1 MESGHGML
9 DHLGSSLSFPTKE
22 PMPVPALEPYLIEP
36 IFEQFSALI
45 PARQTSHPL
54 GCHRARIPD
63 HVVFEKLVQVLVFG
77 CAYERIAD
85 ESCSATTLRER
96 RDEWIELGLMDALE
110 EMALESYDRI
120 IGLELC
126 EVAVD
131 GCITKAP
138 CGGQKAGKSP
148 VDRAKQG
155 IKRSVAV

>member
-77 CAYERIAD
+77 SAYERIAD
-85 ESCSATTLRER
+85 EPCSATTLRDR
-96 RDEWIELGLMDALE
+96 RDEWIDLGVREKLQEIVLGA
-110 EMALESYDRI
+110 YDRI
-120 IGLELC
+120 ISLELSD
-126 EVAVD
+126 VAVD
-131 GCITKAP
+131 C
-138 CGGQKAGKSP
+138 C
-148 VDRAKQG
+148 
-155 IKRSVAV
+155 